1 MNMVRRAESQSNEIR
16 SDSKIKQ
23 DLPEGIQDRK
33 EVLLFFRIRKRVI
46 VSMPLTTL
54 SHVDTRTPH
63 FTDNNSVL

>member
-1 MNMVRRAESQSNEIR
+1 MGKKSRKSVEPNTFIQRIN
-16 SDSKIKQ
+16 Q

-63 FTDNNSVL
+63 FTNNNIASYE